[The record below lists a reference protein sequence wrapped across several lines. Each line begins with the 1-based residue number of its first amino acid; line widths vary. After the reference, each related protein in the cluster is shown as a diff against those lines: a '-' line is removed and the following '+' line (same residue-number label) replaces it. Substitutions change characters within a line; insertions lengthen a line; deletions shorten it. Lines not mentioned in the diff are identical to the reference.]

1 MRIPRTVRLR
11 LTALYGAMFCAC
23 GAALLAITYVLVS
36 HFSAH
41 GHALA
46 HHAPIRHST
55 GGTKAPLPALPS
67 VARLQAR
74 AHAAL
79 VSQRASDL
87 HALLTWSL
95 VALAVMAVA
104 STAIG
109 WLIAGRVLAPLRTM
123 TATAR
128 RISQDSLHERL
139 ALDGPRDELRELGDT
154 IDGLLGRLETAF
166 DAQRRFVANAAH
178 ELRTPLAR
186 IRTAVD
192 VAVAKPG
199 AGAEVRALDLKVR
212 EGLDRADQL
221 VEGFLALGHAE
232 HGELLDR
239 APVALGDAVAAAL
252 ADRAQEL
259 AERRISV
266 ERNLGEVT
274 VSGSPLL
281 LTRLVDNVIDNGI
294 RHNEPDGWLRV
305 STLDGGELARLIVE
319 NGGPQLDSGQVEG
332 LAQPFRRLGAERTGS
347 GRGAGLGLSIVSAI
361 VTAHTGRL
369 SLQARLD
376 GGLRVL
382 VELPHE
388 AARTK

>member
-1 MRIPRTVRLR
+1 
-11 LTALYGAMFCAC
+11 MFCAC

-388 AARTK
+388 AA